1 METLKNILAIIRQAT
16 GISPQAFETDL
27 KSGLPAITYNFYR
40 TVDNGAVAQ
49 YRLQTRVTAQSFT
62 QAMGIEKKL
71 TDALITIG
79 DEYKAN
85 CSIQS
90 NGGGTLID
98 EETNYP
104 QVINYFD
111 ITTKH

>member
-1 METLKNILAIIRQAT
+1 METLKNILALMKQAT

-27 KSGLPAITYNFYR
+27 KSGLPAITYNYYR

-49 YRLQTRVTAQSFT
+49 YRLQTRVTAQSFA
-62 QAMGIEKKL
+62 QAMGLEKKL
-71 TDALITIG
+71 TDALITVG
-79 DEYKAN
+79 DSTKCD